1 MISFREKAT
10 LELLLARKCDTI
22 LSLPLKTFCGFRVR
36 TKRRKKNKHI
46 MKFKPYQEQKIWAEK
61 PQSSIFMGNFQFYQ
75 DRLGKRAG
83 IAMLCGTDVKLSFY
97 FLLILRLLIFHLCLC
112 LHKLSSIKSRYEAS
126 QNKYLSNFC

>member
-97 FLLILRLLIFHLCLC
+97 FLLILDFSYFISVYVYINYL
-112 LHKLSSIKSRYEAS
+112 
-126 QNKYLSNFC
+126 LSNPDMKHLRINT